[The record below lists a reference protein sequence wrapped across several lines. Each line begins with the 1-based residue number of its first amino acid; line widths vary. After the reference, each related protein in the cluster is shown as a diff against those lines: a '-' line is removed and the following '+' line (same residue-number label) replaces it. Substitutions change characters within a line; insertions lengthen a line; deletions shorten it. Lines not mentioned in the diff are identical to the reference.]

1 MINEIEQ
8 KELRNRF
15 NPDGSPLRIF
25 QLQTLDILI
34 KVDEFCREHN
44 IRYWLSSGT
53 MLGAARHGG
62 FIPWDDDIDID
73 MFEDDYKK
81 FVDMANKYGLPDGLV
96 LQNQKTDKYYYLQHA
111 KVRNEDI
118 KARDVFTI
126 DKDYLYQGIFIDIF
140 PLRKCVKCIIKPFS
154 IFEKILAK
162 LQIYIKPRFLRRLI
176 LQLYHF
182 VFFILLIKPIAYIAS
197 KLGTVYY
204 DSLGSRWSPCPRKKE
219 DILPLKECEFE
230 NHKFYCPNNVDNY
243 LKAIYGDWEKLPDLN
258 KIKVHT
264 VL

>member
-111 KVRNEDI
+111 EVRNEDI
-118 KARDVFTI
+118 KARDVFAI

-140 PLRKCVKCIIKPFS
+140 PLRKCVKCII
-154 IFEKILAK
+154 
-162 LQIYIKPRFLRRLI
+162 
-176 LQLYHF
+176 
-182 VFFILLIKPIAYIAS
+182 
-197 KLGTVYY
+197 T
-204 DSLGSRWSPCPRKKE
+204 
-219 DILPLKECEFE
+219 
-230 NHKFYCPNNVDNY
+230 
-243 LKAIYGDWEKLPDLN
+243 
-258 KIKVHT
+258 
-264 VL
+264 